1 MALLLSEWVTS
12 TLLILEYMTS
22 HWLSETYPKC
32 TINMW
37 INNCKVWDFH
47 IGGSFVEHPD
57 INVYSGAVGAMPREG
72 GSATNRWSIKQLQSY
87 YHCTSGHIYSIQ
99 TFSYEV
105 FLRCLILLKFSHKT
119 LSPLILICTSCET
132 LLKFVVKKQMGM
144 NGVSGEALRR
154 GFTVALEI
162 TTNFVQHQPS
172 SL

>member
-1 MALLLSEWVTS
+1 M
-12 TLLILEYMTS
+12 
-22 HWLSETYPKC
+22 C
-32 TINMW
+32 TVGQW
-37 INNCKVWDFH
+37 
-47 IGGSFVEHPD
+47 
-57 INVYSGAVGAMPREG
+57 GAMPREG

-172 SL
+172 SLEMSLKPPPCTRPKIICILKPNFFFQHLFWITHIDRNCSIVNIEQIANYEIGPQII